1 MSAFLPFFCQE
12 RKQNLGQLTIVLD
25 TGSSNVSTPEYLVS
39 TCTPPTSCLLAVLDA
54 PWEEE
59 EELPMLPETV
69 GETGR
74 PALDAV
80 GGGASCSGTNWARPL
95 PLSCTEGC
103 CTIPGWVNPG
113 MLSSSKSSSSSI
125 TREGGG

>member
-1 MSAFLPFFCQE
+1 
-12 RKQNLGQLTIVLD
+12 
-25 TGSSNVSTPEYLVS
+25 
-39 TCTPPTSCLLAVLDA
+39 
-54 PWEEE
+54 
-59 EELPMLPETV
+59 MLPETV

-74 PALDAV
+74 PAVV

-125 TREGGG
+125 SWEEVVSVSFCLLKIGEKGFHLLE